1 MNHIYRSIWNQAT
14 GAYAAVSE
22 NVKSAGKRSLPG
34 ASGGGAHFA
43 LTSMAAALMLG
54 YGSLALAGPTGGNV
68 VAGQA
73 TINGAPGSTVINQ
86 GSQNAVINWASFNI
100 GQGES
105 VQFKQPNSN
114 AVALNRVLGSD
125 GTSILGNLSA
135 NGKVFIVN
143 PNGILFGQ
151 GASVNTAGLVAS
163 TLDISNNDFM
173 SGKYQFSGNG
183 TGKVLNQGS
192 ISAPGGYV
200 ALLGANVSNEGTI
213 QARLGS
219 VALAAGRAITLDVAG
234 DGLLNVA
241 INEGAVGALV
251 NNGGLIKADGGSVL
265 LSAQA
270 AGDLLK
276 TVVNNTGIIEAH
288 TIDTRGGTIKLLGDM
303 QSGTVN
309 AAGTLDASAP
319 TGGNGGFIDTSAA
332 HVKLDDGLK
341 VTTAAAK
348 GLAGTWLIDPTD
360 YNIAASGGDQTGAFF
375 SNMLKSSNV
384 QIQSVSGGSGTQ
396 GNINVNDT
404 ISWSANKLTLTAQN
418 NININTA
425 MRGSGTASLAL
436 EYGQSSAAG
445 TGSTYNVKAA
455 VDLPSGNNFS
465 TKQGSSGPVITYQV
479 INSLGAQGSLTGNDL
494 QGINGALGGNYV
506 LGSNIDATLTAG
518 WGGGGFV
525 PIGSGVQFSGR
536 FDGLG
541 HVVNNLYVNRQ
552 EANVGL
558 FGSIG
563 STGSVSNLGLIGA
576 NITGAAGSYLGAG
589 ALAGENFG
597 QINNTYS
604 SGNVSG
610 SNITTSGG
618 LVGLNYGSISNS
630 RSSATVVSAGF
641 YGAGGLV
648 GNNALS
654 GNITNSSATGAVNS
668 DATGSAGGLVAF
680 NFGTVSSSFATGAV
694 TGGQMAGGLI
704 GYNRYDAVSGAKGI
718 VQYSYATGAVTGHS
732 QIGGLVGQNVS
743 GTISNSYSTS
753 GVTGTAGPAGSN
765 LSGDKVGGLVGFNQS
780 GGLVLNSYAT
790 GNVSGVS
797 NVGGVVGWNDS
808 TTGGSANGRSSLT
821 NVYSSGKVTG
831 ASNVGGVAGQ
841 NQAPNGIV
849 NGIYNTTLNA
859 GSAIGLNTGTATFT
873 GLSSTQMKSA
883 SNFTGFNFTTSAGA
897 TGNNWV
903 MVNTDG
909 SFNSTTGTGATLPML
924 ASEWSNTISSAHQ
937 LQLMGMSLTAQYVLA
952 NDIAAATTASSTLDV
967 WNGGSFIPVG
977 TSGATPFAGRFD
989 GAGHTIYGLVVNRSG
1004 IDYAG
1009 LFGATASNAYIAN
1022 VGLEGGSITGKNYT
1036 GALVGSNAG
1045 TVNGSFSTVSVTG
1058 ASQVGGLVGY
1068 SSGTVSNNY
1077 ASGAVSGTDSSGGL
1091 VGANAGTL
1099 TNNYANGVVS
1109 GTSNAGGLAGTN
1121 SGASS
1126 GNFWDSIASGKASS
1140 ATGTGLSTA
1149 QLKTLSIFSAAGW
1162 DLGGTWIVYDGN
1174 STPLLRSFMT
1184 PLYVNFN
1191 GTASKTYDGTN
1202 SWTAPTYTYSTLTDS
1217 RLQGTLNYGAA
1228 GSAINAGT
1236 YAITAGGLYSGQHG
1250 YVISNN
1256 AATLTIAQLG
1266 VSLSG
1271 ATVINRAYDGT
1282 TNASLSGG
1290 SLSGVLAQDLGNV
1303 QFNTGV
1309 FASQNAGNGIAVT
1322 AVGTGSA
1329 GGNYVITASGSLT
1342 GNITPK
1348 ALTVSGLSVASKQYD
1363 GNTGATFTGGSLNG
1377 LVGNET
1383 LSLANLA
1390 GTYADANAGTG
1401 KAVAVNP
1408 NTLSNGTGLASNYT
1422 LTAPTGIVGAITPR
1436 VLTISGMT
1444 AANKIYDATTDA
1456 FLFGGSLSN
1465 LVNGETLGFSGST
1478 GVFSDKNVGN
1488 GKSVTVSGTTL
1499 QNGTGLASNYTISNP
1514 TNVTANISKATVSSV
1529 SGILAGNKVYDGT
1542 VAASLNAA
1550 GASFA
1555 GMVGGDNLTVSS
1567 ASGSFSDK
1575 NAGNGK
1581 TVNIS
1586 GLALGGADAGNY
1598 NLTNTT
1604 ASSTADI
1611 SKASITGVNGLVA
1624 GNKVYD
1630 GSTAASLNTAGAS
1643 FAGMVGGDNLTLS
1656 NASASFS
1663 DKNAGNGK
1671 TVNVSGIVLG
1681 GTDAGN
1687 YNLASNTANT
1697 TANISKASIASV
1709 SGIAAGNKV
1718 YDGSVTANL
1727 NTTGASFSGMVL
1739 GDNLTVSNASGSFS
1753 DKNAGSGKTVSISGI
1768 ALGGTDAGNYSLT
1781 TTTASSIADISK
1793 ATISGV
1799 SGLIAGNKVYD
1810 GTLGASLNVA
1820 GASFAG
1826 MVGGDNLTVSNA
1838 SGSFSDKNAGNGKT
1852 VNISGIALGGTDS
1865 GNYNLASDMSSSTA
1879 NISAKTLTLT
1889 GVNGNKVYDGTRDV
1903 TLAGGTLNGLVGS
1916 ETLGL
1921 TAQGSYNDKNVGT
1934 NKPISVNGVTLS
1946 NGTGLASNYTV
1957 AAPSG
1962 VTGTITKASIS
1973 NVTGLTALDKVYNGN
1988 LNVSLSPASAVING
2002 KIAGDDV
2009 QLFSASGA
2017 FTDKNVGSNKTVNIA
2032 GITLSGSDL
2041 GNYNFINNTATA
2053 TASITPKAVTLS
2065 GVTAGNKVYDG
2076 TTAAVLSGGN
2086 LIGVVSGET
2095 LNFSGGVGTFS
2106 DKNVGTGKVV
2116 TINGT
2121 VLQDGTGLASNYSFT
2136 SPGNLTA
2143 NISKATIN
2151 SVTSVGVNNKTYDGL
2166 TTATLTGAA
2175 NFDGMMKGDSL
2186 TVAGSGAFSDKNA
2199 GTGKTVAASGIT
2211 LTGTDAGNYILS
2223 NNKSSGTA
2231 DIGKATINSVTS
2243 VGVNNKTYDGLT
2255 TATLTGAGTFDGM
2268 MKGDSLTVAGSGA
2281 FSDKNAG
2288 TGKTVAAS
2296 GITLTGTDAGNYIL
2310 ANNASSGTA
2319 DIGKATINSVTSVGV
2334 NNKTYDGLTTATLNG
2349 AATFDGMMK
2358 GDSLTVAGSGAFSDK
2373 NAGTGKTVAASGIT
2387 LTGTDAGNY
2396 ILANNASSGTADIGK
2411 ATINS
2416 VTSVGVNNKTYD
2428 GLTTATLTGAATF
2441 DGMVKGDSLTV
2452 AGSGAFS
2459 DKNAGTG
2466 KTVAASGITL
2476 TGTDAGNYI
2485 LSNNKSSGTADIGK
2499 ATINSVTSVG
2509 VNNKTY
2515 DGLTTATL
2523 TGAATFDGMMKG
2535 DSLTVAGSGAFSDK
2549 NAGTNK
2555 AVAASGITLTGTDAG
2570 NYILANNAS
2579 SGTADIGKA
2588 TINSVTSVGVNN
2600 KTYDGLTTATLTGA
2614 ATFDGM
2620 LKGDSLTVAG
2630 SGAFS
2635 DKNAGTGKA
2644 VAASGITLTGTDAGN
2659 YILSNNKSSGT
2670 ADIGKATIN
2679 SVTSVGVNNKTYD
2692 GLTTATLT
2700 GAGTFDGMMKG
2711 DSLTVAGSGAFSD
2724 KNAGTGKTVAA
2735 SNITLSGADAGN
2747 YILANNASSGT
2758 ADISKATINSV
2769 GGILAGNKVYDG
2781 NATASL
2787 NAGSAS
2793 FDGIIGNDNLTVAN
2807 ASGSF
2812 SDKNAATGKT
2822 VSISG
2827 ITLGGADAGNYNLA
2841 STNASTTADISKA
2854 TISSVGG
2861 ILASNKVYDGG
2872 TAASLNAGSASFAG
2886 IIGNDNLT
2894 VANASGSFS
2903 DKNAATGK
2911 TVSISGIALGG
2922 ADAGNYNL
2930 ASTNA
2935 STTADISKATIN
2947 SVGGIL
2953 ASNKVYDGNATAS
2966 LNAGSAS
2973 FAGVIGNDNLTVA
2986 NASGSFSDKNAAN
2999 GKAVSISGI
3008 TLGGA
3013 DAGNYNLAN
3022 TTAATTASITPKA
3035 LTVVGQV
3042 AGNKVYDG
3050 NTVAQL
3056 VGGSLSGLVGSET
3069 LSIGGQTAAFSDKNA
3084 ANAKTVTVSGTTLLD
3099 AGNGTT
3105 AGSASN
3111 YTVTNPTGLTA
3122 SITPKALT
3130 VIGQVAGNKVYD
3142 GNTMAQLTGGSL
3154 SGLVGSETLS
3164 IGGQTAAF
3172 SDKNAANAK
3181 TVTVSGTTLLDGSG
3195 SASNY
3200 TVSNPTGLTASI
3212 TPKVL
3217 AVIGQ
3222 VASNKVYDGNTVAQ
3236 LSGGSLI
3243 GLVGDETLSI
3253 GGQTANFGD
3262 KNAGNAKTVTVSGT
3276 TLLDGSGSASNY
3288 TVTNPTGLT
3297 ASITPKALTVIGQV
3311 ANNKVYDGNT
3321 VAQLIGGSLSGLVGS
3336 ETLSIGGQ
3344 VAAFSDKNAANAK
3357 TVTVSGTTLLD
3368 AGSGTTAGS
3377 ASNYTV
3383 SNPTGLTASITPAS
3397 ISGIS
3402 GIVAANKVYDG
3413 STAASLNLSGAS
3425 FNGMVAGDALSLA
3438 GGPVRGAF
3446 SDKNAATG
3454 KIVTISGLGLGG
3466 ADAGNYILASN
3477 QAITTASISQ
3487 AALTVKVDNAEKDQ
3501 GRVNPPFSASY
3512 SGLVAGDTLASEVSG
3527 NLLFS
3532 TPATTGSPAGNY
3544 LVSASGQ
3551 ASNNYALNYVDGVLK
3566 VNPTEA
3572 LQSAIASVIATIA
3585 VAPSQGNMVQAD
3597 MIASGDT
3604 GPAAPGATAEKH
3616 ADSNAPVVQLSGNV
3630 ISNVL
3635 PGLRLSVV
3643 NNGLRLPIDVAAG
3656 VSQDSQ

>member
-105 VQFKQPNSN
+105 VQFNQPNSN

-125 GTSILGNLSA
+125 GTSILGKLSA

-163 TLDISNNDFM
+163 TLDISNSDFM

-219 VALAAGRAITLDVAG
+219 VALAAGKAITLDVAG

-375 SNMLKSSNV
+375 SNALKSSNV

-445 TGSTYNVKAA
+445 TGSTYNVKAE

-465 TKQGSSGPVITYQV
+465 TKQGSSGTVITYKV
-479 INSLGAQGSLTGNDL
+479 INSLGAQGSVTGNDL
-494 QGINGALGGNYV
+494 QGISGGLGGNYV
-506 LGSNIDATLTAG
+506 LGSNIDATATAG
-518 WGGGGFV
+518 WESGAGFM
-525 PIGSGVQFSGR
+525 PIGSAGGQFSGK

-541 HVVNNLYVNRQ
+541 HVVNNLKINRP
-552 EANVGL
+552 EGDVGL
-558 FGSIG
+558 FGLIG
-563 STGSVSNLGLIGA
+563 GAGSVSNLGLVGA
-576 NITGAAGSYLGAG
+576 NITGASGAYLGAG
-589 ALAGENFG
+589 ALAGTNFG
-597 QINNTYS
+597 QINNSYS
-604 SGNVSG
+604 SGNISG
-610 SNITTSGG
+610 SNVVATGG
-618 LVGLNYGSISNS
+618 LVGWNHGSISNS
-630 RSSATVVSAGF
+630 RSSASVVSTSFFGS
-641 YGAGGLV
+641 GGLV
-648 GNNALS
+648 GYNDVDGS
-654 GNITNSSATGAVNS
+654 ISNSSAAGTVSA
-668 DATGSAGGLVAF
+668 ATTAGGLVASS
-680 NFGTVSSSFATGAV
+680 FGTVSRSFATGSV
-694 TGGQMAGGLI
+694 TGGQQVGGLI
-704 GYNRYDAVSGAKGI
+704 GYNRYDSASGAKGI
-718 VQYSYATGAVTGHS
+718 VEYSYATGAVTGGS
-732 QIGGLVGQNVS
+732 KVGGLVGEND
-743 GTISNSYSTS
+743 GAAISNSYSTS
-753 GVTGTAGPAGSN
+753 TVIATAGSGFAGDN
-765 LSGDKVGGLVGFNQS
+765 VGGLVGLNET
-780 GGLVLNSYAT
+780 GGAVSYSYAT
-790 GNVSGVS
+790 GNVTGVS
-797 NVGGVVGWNDS
+797 NVGGVVGRNDNTS
-808 TTGGSANGRSSLT
+808 GSGGVRNKLSY
-821 NVYSSGKVTG
+821 VYSSGKVTG
-831 ASNVGGVAGQ
+831 VSSVGGVAGQ
-841 NQAPNGIV
+841 NEAPNGIV
-849 NGIYNTTLNA
+849 NGIYNSTLNT
-859 GSAIGLNTGTATFT
+859 GLAIGTNTGTATIT

-924 ASEWSNTISSAHQ
+924 ASEWSNTITSAHQ

-1149 QLKTLSIFSAAGW
+1149 QLKTLSLFSAAGW

-1191 GTASKTYDGTN
+1191 GTASKTYDGT
-1202 SWTAPTYTYSTLTDS
+1202 STWTAPTYTYSNLTDG
-1217 RLQGTLNYGAA
+1217 RLQGTMNFGAA

-1250 YVISNN
+1250 YLITNN

-1266 VSLSG
+1266 VTLNG

-1290 SLSGVLAQDLGNV
+1290 SLTGVLAQDIGNV

-1309 FASQNAGNGIAVT
+1309 FANKNVGNGIVVT
-1322 AVGTGSA
+1322 ALGTGSA

-1348 ALTVSGLSVASKQYD
+1348 ALTVSGLSVVSKQYD

-1377 LVGNET
+1377 LVSGET

-1611 SKASITGVNGLVA
+1611 SKASITGVSGLVA

-2095 LNFSGGVGTFS
+2095 LNFSGGIGTFS

-2166 TTATLTGAA
+2166 TTAALT
-2175 NFDGMMKGDSL
+2175 
-2186 TVAGSGAFSDKNA
+2186 
-2199 GTGKTVAASGIT
+2199 
-2211 LTGTDAGNYILS
+2211 
-2223 NNKSSGTA
+2223 
-2231 DIGKATINSVTS
+2231 
-2243 VGVNNKTYDGLT
+2243 
-2255 TATLTGAGTFDGM
+2255 
-2268 MKGDSLTVAGSGA
+2268 
-2281 FSDKNAG
+2281 
-2288 TGKTVAAS
+2288 
-2296 GITLTGTDAGNYIL
+2296 
-2310 ANNASSGTA
+2310 
-2319 DIGKATINSVTSVGV
+2319 
-2334 NNKTYDGLTTATLNG
+2334 G

-2396 ILANNASSGTADIGK
+2396 ILANNASSGMADIGK

-2428 GLTTATLTGAATF
+2428 GLTTATLTGA
-2441 DGMVKGDSLTV
+2441 G
-2452 AGSGAFS
+2452 
-2459 DKNAGTG
+2459 
-2466 KTVAASGITL
+2466 
-2476 TGTDAGNYI
+2476 
-2485 LSNNKSSGTADIGK
+2485 
-2499 ATINSVTSVG
+2499 
-2509 VNNKTY
+2509 
-2515 DGLTTATL
+2515 
-2523 TGAATFDGMMKG
+2523 TFDGMMKG

-2620 LKGDSLTVAG
+2620 VKGDSLTVTG

-2635 DKNAGTGKA
+2635 DKNAGSGKA
-2644 VAASGITLTGTDAGN
+2644 VTVSGITLTGTDAGN
-2659 YILSNNKSSGT
+2659 YILS
-2670 ADIGKATIN
+2670 
-2679 SVTSVGVNNKTYD
+2679 
-2692 GLTTATLT
+2692 
-2700 GAGTFDGMMKG
+2700 
-2711 DSLTVAGSGAFSD
+2711 
-2724 KNAGTGKTVAA
+2724 
-2735 SNITLSGADAGN
+2735 
-2747 YILANNASSGT
+2747 NNASSGT

-2781 NATASL
+2781 SATASL
-2787 NAGSAS
+2787 N
-2793 FDGIIGNDNLTVAN
+2793 T
-2807 ASGSF
+2807 
-2812 SDKNAATGKT
+2812 
-2822 VSISG
+2822 
-2827 ITLGGADAGNYNLA
+2827 
-2841 STNASTTADISKA
+2841 
-2854 TISSVGG
+2854 
-2861 ILASNKVYDGG
+2861 
-2872 TAASLNAGSASFAG
+2872 GSASFAG

-2894 VANASGSFS
+2894 VAS
-2903 DKNAATGK
+2903 
-2911 TVSISGIALGG
+2911 
-2922 ADAGNYNL
+2922 
-2930 ASTNA
+2930 
-2935 STTADISKATIN
+2935 
-2947 SVGGIL
+2947 
-2953 ASNKVYDGNATAS
+2953 
-2966 LNAGSAS
+2966 
-2973 FAGVIGNDNLTVA
+2973 
-2986 NASGSFSDKNAAN
+2986 ASGSFSDKNAAN
-2999 GKAVSISGI
+2999 GKAVNISGI

-3022 TTAATTASITPKA
+3022 TS
-3035 LTVVGQV
+3035 
-3042 AGNKVYDG
+3042 AG
-3050 NTVAQL
+3050 T
-3056 VGGSLSGLVGSET
+3056 
-3069 LSIGGQTAAFSDKNA
+3069 
-3084 ANAKTVTVSGTTLLD
+3084 
-3099 AGNGTT
+3099 
-3105 AGSASN
+3105 
-3111 YTVTNPTGLTA
+3111 TA

-3130 VIGQVAGNKVYD
+3130 VIGQVAG
-3142 GNTMAQLTGGSL
+3142 
-3154 SGLVGSETLS
+3154 
-3164 IGGQTAAF
+3164 
-3172 SDKNAANAK
+3172 
-3181 TVTVSGTTLLDGSG
+3181 
-3195 SASNY
+3195 
-3200 TVSNPTGLTASI
+3200 
-3212 TPKVL
+3212 
-3217 AVIGQ
+3217 
-3222 VASNKVYDGNTVAQ
+3222 
-3236 LSGGSLI
+3236 
-3243 GLVGDETLSI
+3243 
-3253 GGQTANFGD
+3253 
-3262 KNAGNAKTVTVSGT
+3262 
-3276 TLLDGSGSASNY
+3276 
-3288 TVTNPTGLT
+3288 
-3297 ASITPKALTVIGQV
+3297 
-3311 ANNKVYDGNT
+3311 NKVYDGNT

-3344 VAAFSDKNAANAK
+3344 VAAFSDKNAGNAK

-3368 AGSGTTAGS
+3368 GSGS

-3383 SNPTGLTASITPAS
+3383 SNPTGLTASITPKVLTVVGQVAGNKVYDGNAVAQLIGGSLSGLVGDETLAIGGQTASFSDKNAGNAKTVTVSGTTLLDGSGSASNYSVSNPTGLTAS
-3397 ISGIS
+3397 ITPKALTVVGQVAGNKVYDGNAVAQLMGGSLIGLVGSETLSIGGQVASFSDKNAGNAKTVTVSGTTLLDGSGSASNYSVSNPTGLTASITPKALTVIGQVAGNKVYDGNTVAQLIGGSLSGLVGSETLSIGGQVASFSDKNAGNAKTVSVSGTTLLDGSGSASNYTVSNPTGLTASITPKVLTVVGQVAGNKVYDGNAVAQLIGGSLSGLVGDETLAIGGQVAAFSDKNAGNAKTVTVSGTTLLDGSGSASNYSVSNPTGLTASITPKALTVVGQVAGNKVYDGNTVAQLIGGSLIGLVGSETLSIGGQTASFSDKNAGNAKTVTVSGTTLLDGSGSASNYSVSNPTGLTASITPATISDIS

-3413 STAASLNLSGAS
+3413 STAASLNLAGAS

-3438 GGPVRGAF
+3438 GGSVRGAF
-3446 SDKNAATG
+3446 SDKNAANG
-3454 KIVTISGLGLGG
+3454 KTVTISGLGLGG
-3466 ADAGNYILASN
+3466 SDAGNYVLASN
-3477 QAITTASISQ
+3477 QATTTASISQ

-3512 SGLVAGDTLASEVSG
+3512 SGLVAGDTLANEVNG
-3527 NLLFS
+3527 NLVFT
-3532 TPATTGSPAGNY
+3532 TPATTGSVAGTY

-3572 LQSAIASVIATIA
+3572 LQSAITSVIATVA

-3597 MIASGDT
+3597 MIVSGDT
-3604 GPAAPGATAEKH
+3604 GPAAPGAKVEIH
-3616 ADSNAPVVQLSGNV
+3616 DSVNPPVVQLAGNV
-3630 ISNVL
+3630 IGNVL

-3643 NNGLRLPIDVAAG
+3643 DSGLRLPVE
-3656 VSQDSQ
+3656 VSGSTRQESQ